1 MTRRK
6 LLRVLPRPD
15 KLESSSL
22 FKYLNCKWLT
32 IQEYYHIADPNLLP
46 YLAHLSNDIL
56 VVLNKSK
63 LHTTY
68 FIYFSYICGGLGAAA
83 PKLTIKQRCC
93 ITTLRFISSK
103 FACSF
108 MTSSFQPCKQWQLVM
123 TSLFQLSTNMGIN
136 FGPLYGCFF
145 DYSPQL
151 WTKEHK
157 LKLI

>member
-22 FKYLNCKWLT
+22 FEYLNCKWLT
-32 IQEYYHIADPNLLP
+32 IQENYHIADPNLLP

-83 PKLTIKQRCC
+83 PKLHHKTKMLHYDVKIYQLKICLFIYDIIISAMQTMATCYD
-93 ITTLRFISSK
+93 ITVSIVYKYGHKFWSAIWLFFRLFSSTLDK
-103 FACSF
+103 G
-108 MTSSFQPCKQWQLVM
+108 T
-123 TSLFQLSTNMGIN
+123 
-136 FGPLYGCFF
+136 
-145 DYSPQL
+145 
-151 WTKEHK
+151 
-157 LKLI
+157 